1 MAESIDSL
9 QIEISASSKSTS
21 AQIDVL
27 VKKMG
32 ELGGALKTIDT
43 SAAVSNLNN
52 LNNELKSLSSIKT
65 SGIGTL
71 AKQINQLGKM
81 DVGNIASMKNAISA
95 FGNAMSGL
103 NKVNVGAQIPQM
115 AQLASSISRLGN
127 KSAATAA
134 ANMPKLAS
142 GLKDMMKTLSSA
154 PKVSQNLIDM
164 TNALAKF
171 AKTGSSGVKAAT
183 SLGNSVK
190 NMSAKFVSAPG
201 IMKTFNA
208 SLKKSV
214 SSIANLRRGILSAV
228 GVVGG
233 LYGVISGIKA
243 SIEAASD
250 LTEVQ
255 NVIDVTFAQYKDV
268 VEKMASMSIPNLG
281 ISEIAAKE
289 TAGRFQAMGVASG
302 IARKKMAEMSVTLT
316 ELSADMASFYNE
328 SQADVARSLRAVFT
342 GETEPL
348 RKYGV
353 DLTQATLKEWAM
365 KRGLDANIASMSQ
378 AEKAMLRYE
387 YVLANTTSAQGDF
400 LRTQNTWSNQIKIL
414 RMQLQQLAAT
424 LGTAFVNALKPLI
437 SALNKALAAI
447 IQFSATVI
455 NALGKI
461 FGWTA
466 TISSGKGLA
475 DDYSDAAGSAGDL
488 ADSTG
493 KAASNAKKLKSHLL
507 SIDELNVVEPDTDS
521 SGGGGGGGAGGGL
534 SSTGAGAAEDLIKI
548 EETENPFE
556 STIKN
561 LEELGSYIGDA
572 LKTAMDS
579 IKWDEIYEKASNFG
593 SGLASFLNG
602 LISPELFASLGRTI
616 ANALN
621 TSLIALNSF
630 GETFDWSNFGVSIA
644 TGINSFFTNFDWGL
658 LADTINVWAK
668 GLLDAIIS
676 ALETID
682 WGLIGTSGGTFLAGI
697 DFANIGKMLV
707 EAIWLAIEGAWE
719 TVEASF
725 DVAPIETALLSLL
738 SSLVIVGFGSKLVS
752 LLVTPIKSVGTT
764 ITTLLSPVGTA
775 VSNLGLAL
783 TTASAPAVVLGAA
796 LATLAVGLGVTYA
809 KNEDV
814 RKSFSQATSAIK
826 DGLQPAIE
834 FISDKV
840 IPDLQA
846 AWDGLKEIMSP
857 LADFVSGVF
866 VSIWQD
872 MINPALTTIGKEVLP
887 AATSAFE
894 ALWNNV
900 LVPLGEFIGAILK
913 PVFESLSKILTTL
926 WKTVV
931 VPLAQ
936 AVGEVFV
943 AAFQGACDI
952 FVAATEKVK
961 SVINILKS
969 LWDNVLTPLGTFI
982 CRTFQP
988 IFEEAFGVI
997 KQVITNA
1004 KTVFKGLINF
1014 ITGVFT
1020 GNWKKAWAGVKD
1032 VFRGVFNSI
1041 VAVAESAINGIV
1053 KGLNRFLGGF
1063 NKVVSSVGDKVGLN
1077 ISIPT
1082 IPTVTLPR
1090 FATGG
1095 FPEDGL
1101 FMANSREL
1109 VGKFSNGKTAVANN
1123 EQIIEGIKRGVK
1135 EAISEDLLPYLSQIS
1150 QNIVQFLSNGFNF
1163 GGTTQKNQSAG
1174 SYTTVDDLLASD
1186 VESFSVAAGGLQDL
1200 KTSLDF
1206 EAVKEAAVSALGA
1219 VQEIDFSNWFKN
1231 NVAAWFDSKLWNDT
1245 LQVIPDAVQAAVTSA
1260 QDVLTVL
1267 LNNIIGAV
1275 EQTVNNAVD
1284 AINALIRAMNSVPG
1298 VTARVSEISRISL
1311 ERITIPELDNVE
1323 VAIASDVQA
1332 LTEITG
1338 GQNVGRKEIIDFGGT
1353 QMSAE
1358 LGKSMEE
1365 SAYLGFSK
1373 AYKENTRDAELL
1385 ERLISEVHDGKDII
1399 VDGRSLVSAY
1409 DTRKARNGFS
1419 FT

>member
-9 QIEISASSKSTS
+9 QIEISASSKSAS
-21 AQIDVL
+21 AQIDAL

-43 SAAVSNLNN
+43 SAAVTNLNN

-65 SGIGTL
+65 SGLGTL

-81 DVGNIASMKNAISA
+81 NIGNIAGMKAAISA
-95 FGNAMSGL
+95 FGDAMSGL
-103 NKVNVGAQIPQM
+103 NRVNVGAQIPQM

-127 KSAATAA
+127 KSAATAI
-134 ANMPKLAS
+134 ANMPQLAS
-142 GLKDMMKTLSSA
+142 GLKDMMKSLSSA

-190 NMSAKFVSAPG
+190 KMGTKFASVPG
-201 IMKTFNA
+201 IMNSFNA

-214 SSIANLRRGILSAV
+214 SSIANLRRGILSSI

-233 LYGVISGIKA
+233 LYGAIAGIKA

-328 SQADVARSLRAVFT
+328 SQADVAKSLQSVFT

-400 LRTQNTWSNQIKIL
+400 LRTQNTWSNQIKVL

-447 IQFSATVI
+447 IQFAATVI

-466 TISSGKGLA
+466 TISSGKGIA
-475 DDYSDAAGSAGDL
+475 DDYGDAAGSAGDL
-488 ADSTG
+488 ADNTG

-507 SIDELNVVEPDTDS
+507 AIDELNVVEPDTDS
-521 SGGGGGGGAGGGL
+521 AGGGGGAGGGL
-534 SSTGAGAAEDLIKI
+534 STAGVGAAEDLIKI

-556 STIKN
+556 STIEN

-593 SGLASFLNG
+593 AGLASFLNG
-602 LISPELFASLGRTI
+602 LISPELFASLGTTI
-616 ANALN
+616 ANAIN
-621 TSLIALNSF
+621 TALTALNSF
-630 GETFDWSNFGVSIA
+630 GETFDWGNFGVSIA
-644 TGINSFFTNFDWGL
+644 TGINSFFSSFDWGL
-658 LADTINVWAK
+658 LADTINAWAK
-668 GLLDAIIS
+668 GLLDALIS

-682 WGLIGTSGGTFLAGI
+682 WKLIGTSIGTFLAGI
-697 DFANIGKMLV
+697 DFADIGKKLV
-707 EAIWLAIEGAWE
+707 EAIWLAIKGAWE
-719 TVEASF
+719 AVEASF
-725 DVAPIETALLSLL
+725 DVAPIETALLLL
-738 SSLVIVGFGSKLVS
+738 LASPVIVGFGSNLVS
-752 LLVTPIKSVGTT
+752 ALVTPIKSIGTT
-764 ITTLLSPVGTA
+764 ITTLLAPVGTA

-783 TTASAPAVVLGAA
+783 TTASAPAVALGAA

-814 RKSFSQATSAIK
+814 RKSFHEATSAIK

-857 LADFVSGVF
+857 LADFISGVF

-887 AATSAFE
+887 AVTSAFE

-913 PVFESLSKILTTL
+913 PVIESLSKILTTL
-926 WKTVV
+926 WKNVV

-952 FVAATEKVK
+952 FVAATGKVK
-961 SVINILKS
+961 SVINILKN

-982 CRTFQP
+982 AGTFKP
-988 IFEEAFGVI
+988 IFEKAFDVI

-1004 KTVFKGLINF
+1004 KTAFKGLVNF

-1020 GNWKKAWAGVKD
+1020 GNWKKAWTGVKD

-1053 KGLNRFLGGF
+1053 KGLNSFLGGF

-1082 IPTVTLPR
+1082 IPTVKLPR

-1135 EAISEDLLPYLSQIS
+1135 EAIAEDLLPYLSQIS
-1150 QNIVQFLSNGFNF
+1150 QNISQFLSNGFNF

-1174 SYTTVDDLLASD
+1174 SYTTVDDLLTSD
-1186 VESFSVAAGGLQDL
+1186 VESFSVAAGGLQEL

-1206 EAVKEAAVSALGA
+1206 EAVKEATVSALSA
-1219 VQEIDFSNWFKN
+1219 VQEMDFSDWFKN

-1332 LTEITG
+1332 LTELAG
-1338 GQNVGRKEIIDFGGT
+1338 GQTVGRKEIIDFGGA
-1353 QMSAE
+1353 QMAVE

-1399 VDGRSLVSAY
+1399 VDGRSLVRAY